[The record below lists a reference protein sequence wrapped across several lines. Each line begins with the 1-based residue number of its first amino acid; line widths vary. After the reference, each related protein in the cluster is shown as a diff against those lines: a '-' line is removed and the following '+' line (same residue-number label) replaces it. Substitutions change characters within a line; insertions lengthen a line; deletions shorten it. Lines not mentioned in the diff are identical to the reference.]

1 MENTSCSAGT
11 SPAVRTSSP
20 LFTSSA
26 SGIPKPGFPG
36 LELQSP
42 GLAPT
47 LHLRQSII
55 PYMFSGSIQH
65 PWKRFTAIKTT
76 IMKFSVMND
85 GWKIPVYSRLSRSKP
100 VMLIAMLLL
109 GFLHAGAQNITARGK
124 VTNESGE
131 PVAGVSVTLKT
142 ATTTGTSTDG
152 NGSFTLSVPAGSVLV
167 FSNVNYTSQEL
178 TVTSDSPLN
187 VKLVSVAGDLGEVV
201 VIGYGTQRKKDVTG
215 STVSLKGETL
225 NEIKAPNVYNQ
236 LQGRAAGVDIVNNS
250 SQIGAGGE
258 IRIRGNR
265 SITGNNNPLIVV
277 DGMVYGGSV
286 NDINPENVASLD
298 VLKDASA
305 TAIYGSRGS
314 NGVIIITTKRG
325 TSGKASTT
333 YNGYVGMVNAI
344 GTYELFNGDEYA
356 QFKEDARQGQPA
368 FATNPNV
375 GNSYQLT
382 NDERDN
388 LAAGVNTDWQDLL
401 LKTGMRTSHDVN
413 VRGGNEK
420 TQYFFGLGYYRE
432 TGVISD
438 QELDRYSFNV
448 NIDHKISDRIKIG
461 FTSFNTLLRSNRL
474 GTNAYGA
481 ATRLSP
487 LYKPYKD
494 DGTLNFQ
501 PAYQQ
506 GVDNTQI
513 NPLTSIG
520 NNDLIR
526 AASRRYQFQ
535 HNFYGE
541 VKIVKDL
548 KFRTTFGYGWSQTM
562 NNNYTGPNT
571 VFNQNATVA
580 GSTLS
585 QYNSEGWQYTI
596 NNSLEYST
604 LIAGKHRIQAQ
615 ALQEV
620 QKNSFQAQ
628 QFNGQGVPADY
639 LQDYNFQLVNNV
651 NPQGGEYRESAVIG
665 YMARAIYSFDDRY
678 LLTATVRTDGA
689 SVLSPGNQW
698 VTYPA
703 ASVGWNIDKE
713 KFFQKVSV
721 VSSLKLR
728 AGLGI
733 SSNAGINPYTTLG
746 SLSSNFYNFG
756 AGTTI
761 GTNFVNGYLIN
772 TSPNPALSW
781 EKTTGLNIGVDFGLF
796 KNRITGSI
804 EYYKT
809 TTSDILLQRNLP
821 RSNGT
826 NSILTNVGKTAT
838 NGMEFTISSVNIQ
851 TPGGFRWTTDVNA
864 FFNREKIKEL
874 QLGLQQDL
882 GNGWFVGQPV
892 TTIFDY
898 KKIGIWQLDEATQA
912 AVYGS
917 APGDIKLE
925 DINKDNAITAADRQ
939 IVGDF
944 QPDLVAGL
952 SNRFEYK
959 NFDLNIVMFGRF
971 GQTVAVTYLSADG
984 GAAGYPFFLNG
995 RVSQHKVNYWT
1006 PTNPTN
1012 EFPQP
1017 DASRDALQY
1026 TSTLTYRDGSF
1037 IKLRTIELGYTF
1049 SSRLLGKSGIESF
1062 RAYVSAQ
1069 NPFILWAPLVRDN
1082 LGLDP
1087 EGNGTGNAVGIQ
1099 GGGATPV
1106 PTRAITVGM
1115 GVPPTRQVMFGL
1127 NLRF

>member
-1 MENTSCSAGT
+1 MG
-11 SPAVRTSSP
+11 
-20 LFTSSA
+20 
-26 SGIPKPGFPG
+26 
-36 LELQSP
+36 
-42 GLAPT
+42 
-47 LHLRQSII
+47 
-55 PYMFSGSIQH
+55 
-65 PWKRFTAIKTT
+65 FTAINTI
-76 IMKFSVMND
+76 IMKIQSSND
-85 GWKIPVYSRLSRSKP
+85 VRKTSRNFRQRWSMP
-100 VMLIAMLLL
+100 VMALLL
-109 GFLHAGAQNITARGK
+109 LLSFLPAGAQGITARGR
-124 VTNESGE
+124 VLNETGDAV
-131 PVAGVSVTLKT
+131 PGVSVTLKGQ
-142 ATTTGTSTDG
+142 AGTGTITDNDG
-152 NGSFTLSVPAGSVLV
+152 RFSLAVQAGSVLI
-167 FSNVNYTSQEL
+167 FSNVNYTSQEF
-178 TVTSDSPLN
+178 TVTSDAAIEI
-187 VKLVSVAGDLGEVV
+187 KMVAVTGDLGEVV

-215 STVSLKGETL
+215 STVSVKGETL
-225 NEIKAPNVYNQ
+225 NEIKAPNVFNQ
-236 LQGRAAGVDIVNNS
+236 LQGRAAGVDIVSNGN
-250 SQIGAGGE
+250 QIGSGGE

-265 SITGNNNPLIVV
+265 SITGNNAPLVVV

-286 NDINPENVASLD
+286 NDINPDNVASLD
-298 VLKDASA
+298 ILKDASA

-333 YNGYVGMVNAI
+333 YNGYAGVVNAI
-344 GTYELFNGDEYA
+344 DTYDLFNGQEYA

-375 GNSYQLT
+375 GNNYQLT
-382 NDERDN
+382 NDEKAN
-388 LAAGVNTDWQDLL
+388 LAEGVSTDWQDLL
-401 LKTGMRTSHDVN
+401 LKTGVRTSHDVN
-413 VRGGNEK
+413 VRGGSDK
-420 TQYFFGLGYYRE
+420 TQYSFGIGYYRE

-448 NIDHKISDRIKIG
+448 NIDHKISGRIKIG

-520 NNDLIR
+520 NNNLIR

-541 VKIVKDL
+541 VKILKDL

-580 GSTLS
+580 GSTVS
-585 QYNSEGWQYTI
+585 QYNGEGWQYTI
-596 NNSLEYST
+596 NNSFEYNT
-604 LIAGKHRIQAQ
+604 VIASKHRVQAQ
-615 ALQEV
+615 VLQEV
-620 QKNSFQAQ
+620 QKNNFQAQ

-639 LQDYNFQLVNNV
+639 LQDYNFQLVNSI
-651 NPQGGEYRESAVIG
+651 NPQVGEFRESAVIG
-665 YMARAIYSFDDRY
+665 YMARAIYSYDDRY

-703 ASVGWNIDKE
+703 ASVGWNIDRE
-713 KFFQKVSV
+713 KFFQKVTF

-772 TSPNPALSW
+772 TSPNPELSW
-781 EKTTGLNIGVDFGLF
+781 EKTTGFNIGLDFGLL

-809 TTSDILLQRNLP
+809 TTNDILLQRNLP

-826 NSILTNVGKTAT
+826 NSILTNVGKTGT
-838 NGMEFTISSVNIQ
+838 SGMELSISSVNIE
-851 TPGGFRWTTDVNA
+851 TPGGFRWTTDFNA

-874 QLGLQQDL
+874 QLGLKQDL
-882 GNGWFVGQPV
+882 GNGWFVGQPI
-892 TTIFDY
+892 TTIYDY
-898 KKIGIWQLDEATQA
+898 KKTGIWQLDEAAQA
-912 AVYGS
+912 A
-917 APGDIKLE
+917 
-925 DINKDNAITAADRQ
+925 
-939 IVGDF
+939 
-944 QPDLVAGL
+944 
-952 SNRFEYK
+952 
-959 NFDLNIVMFGRF
+959 
-971 GQTVAVTYLSADG
+971 
-984 GAAGYPFFLNG
+984 
-995 RVSQHKVNYWT
+995 
-1006 PTNPTN
+1006 
-1012 EFPQP
+1012 
-1017 DASRDALQY
+1017 
-1026 TSTLTYRDGSF
+1026 
-1037 IKLRTIELGYTF
+1037 
-1049 SSRLLGKSGIESF
+1049 
-1062 RAYVSAQ
+1062 
-1069 NPFILWAPLVRDN
+1069 
-1082 LGLDP
+1082 
-1087 EGNGTGNAVGIQ
+1087 
-1099 GGGATPV
+1099 
-1106 PTRAITVGM
+1106 
-1115 GVPPTRQVMFGL
+1115 
-1127 NLRF
+1127 